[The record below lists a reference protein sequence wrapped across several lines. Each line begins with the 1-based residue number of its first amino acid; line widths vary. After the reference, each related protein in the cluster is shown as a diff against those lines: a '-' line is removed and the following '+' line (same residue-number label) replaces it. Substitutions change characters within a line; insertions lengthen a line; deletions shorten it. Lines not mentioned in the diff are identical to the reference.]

1 MKRMLTSCFGLGFL
15 PIAPGT
21 WGSIPVVVIYVLAR
35 LAGASTLTNSI
46 VMMTLAVLGSVVCIK
61 FSQVAMAATGEKD
74 PGEIV
79 ADEVAG
85 QAVTFLFAVSAQGC
99 CVLVVGAAGFLLFRI
114 CDIFKPWPARSLE
127 KLSMGWG
134 ILADDL
140 MAGVYAGLILMLLIK
155 TGLLE
160 TIF

>member
-1 MKRMLTSCFGLGFL
+1 MKRILTSCFGLGFM
-15 PIAPGT
+15 PVAPGT
-21 WGSIPVVVIYVLAR
+21 LGSIPVAVIYILAR
-35 LAGASTLTNSI
+35 QAGIETLANIIL
-46 VMMTLAVLGSVVCIK
+46 MTIIAVLGSIVCIK
-61 FSQVAMAATGEKD
+61 FSHAAITATGKKD

-85 QAVTFLFAVSAQGC
+85 QAVTFMFAVYQPDC
-99 CVLVVGAAGFLLFRI
+99 CPLAITAAGFILFRI

-140 MAGVYAGLILMLLIK
+140 MAGLYAGFILLLLIK
-155 TGLLE
+155 TGLL
-160 TIF
+160 